1 MENDIK
7 PTPHSEPK
15 EEPKSDE
22 TTVHSSHDAA
32 KSHAVEPAKKSV
44 ANDLKKAF
52 LFVLVGGLVISA
64 VIAVIAV
71 LVGEFNEMT
80 WRALGTTMS
89 IVFHALAGLLFY
101 SMSSG
106 SDDKN
111 VNEVYI
117 NTIMGVV
124 VASFATSV
132 FSLWEVLTGPIIGDL
147 YAVYFYTFV
156 FSTLAK
162 ILYSVARADKVTRAL
177 SNTSMGFTG
186 LMYLLVLPP
195 LFYDYPNELPD
206 VYYRILA
213 AVAIV
218 LGTTSVLT
226 AIFNRLYLNKHPE
239 LTKKDAG
246 HGTSPL
252 TIVLYIIIGIFA
264 IPMLFWLF
272 GWIISSAS
280 R

>member
-1 MENDIK
+1 MDNDIK
-7 PTPHSEPK
+7 PAPHSEPK
-15 EEPKSDE
+15 EEPKVVE
-22 TTVHSSHDAA
+22 TPQESHETVKTHAA
-32 KSHAVEPAKKSV
+32 EPEKKSV

-71 LVGEFNEMT
+71 LIGEFNEMT

-106 SDDKN
+106 TDDKN
-111 VNEVYI
+111 LNEVYI
-117 NTIMGVV
+117 NTIMGIV

-132 FSLWEVLTGPIIGDL
+132 FSLWEVLTGPIVGDL

-162 ILYSVARADKVTRAL
+162 ILYAVSRADKVTKAL
-177 SNTSMGFTG
+177 SNTSLGFTA
-186 LMYLLVLPP
+186 LMYTMVLPP

-226 AIFNRLYLNKHPE
+226 AIYNRLYLNKHPE
-239 LTKKDAG
+239 LTKKDAT

-252 TIVLYIIIGIFA
+252 TVVLYIVIGIFA

-272 GWIISSAS
+272 GWILSSAS